1 MKLLIAS
8 KNLGKIR
15 EFRELLKPLGNLDIY
30 SLKDM
35 GDYTSP
41 EETGETFVENAEL
54 KAIQASKHFPG
65 FIALADDSG
74 LVVPALSGAPG
85 VHSARYAGKDARD
98 IDNRKKL
105 ANEIRELS
113 EESRGAYFECV
124 ISLAKEGEVLKTV
137 TGRCEG
143 HLIAQE
149 RGSNGFGYDPLFI
162 KSGYSKTFAELGPAL
177 KNEVSHRRK
186 ALEKVALVLEKFSH
200 SP

>member
-54 KAIQASKHFPG
+54 KAIQASKYFPG

-105 ANEIRELS
+105 AKEIRELS

-143 HLIAQE
+143 HLISQE

-186 ALEKVALVLEKFSH
+186 ALEKVALALEKFSH